1 MNHIF
6 LLKCSIIILCRK
18 GTALSAQKGISLPR
32 GKEKNIMN
40 INKNILAAV
49 AYFTWIGF
57 LAAYML
63 GDKNDPFMRH
73 HLNQALVIVLAG
85 LIGGVFAVIP
95 ILGALVAGVVNIAG
109 FVLDIMGAVS
119 AYQGSTAPLPIV
131 GDIHIIG

>member
-1 MNHIF
+1 MNRNRNLI
-6 LLKCSIIILCRK
+6 
-18 GTALSAQKGISLPR
+18 
-32 GKEKNIMN
+32 
-40 INKNILAAV
+40 AAV
-49 AYFTWIGF
+49 AYITWIGF
-57 LAAYML
+57 IAAYML
-63 GDKNDPFMRH
+63 GDKNDPFIRH
-73 HLNQALVIVLAG
+73 HLNQALVVDLAG